1 MVEKNIKPID
11 LYYAPTPNGWKITIL
26 LEEAGIP
33 YRIIP
38 VNLSAGD
45 QFKPSFLKISPNN
58 RMPVIV
64 DHNTEDGEP
73 ISVFESGA
81 IMAYLGDRYAS
92 AERFFPTDIR
102 KRTSVLQWLFWM
114 NANLGPVAGQVS
126 HFSYYAPK
134 IASDMDHSYSLNR
147 YRMEYDRL
155 ISVMERQLTTTGA
168 YLAGDFYS
176 AADMATWPWVKP
188 WKRWMG
194 NDFEKY
200 PRVRRW
206 YNELKQRPALRR
218 GFGVMKSVATNLQQ
232 QREGKSP
239 MRGPALDMF
248 QQDGSKIK
256 DLERSKL

>member
-1 MVEKNIKPID
+1 MVEKSFKPIEV
-11 LYYAPTPNGWKITIL
+11 YYAPTPNGWKITIFM
-26 LEEAGIP
+26 EESGIP
-33 YRIIP
+33 YVIIP
-38 VNLSAGD
+38 INLSAGD

-64 DHNTEDGEP
+64 DHNTADGEP
-73 ISVFESGA
+73 ICVFESGA
-81 IMAYLGDRYAS
+81 IMAYLGDRYPS
-92 AERFFPTDIR
+92 AERFFPQDRR

-114 NANLGPVAGQVS
+114 NANLGPIAGQVS

-134 IASDMDHSYSLNR
+134 IAKNIDHSYSLKR
-147 YRMEYDRL
+147 YKMEYDRL
-155 ISVMERQLTTTGA
+155 ISVIERQLTRTGA

-206 YNELKQRPALRR
+206 YNELKQRPALRK
-218 GFGVMKSVATNLQQ
+218 GFGVMRSLARNLQTE
-232 QREGKSP
+232 REGKAELRDSS
-239 MRGPALDMF
+239 LNMF
-248 QQDGSKIK
+248 RQDGSKIK
-256 DLERSKL
+256 ELEQSKL